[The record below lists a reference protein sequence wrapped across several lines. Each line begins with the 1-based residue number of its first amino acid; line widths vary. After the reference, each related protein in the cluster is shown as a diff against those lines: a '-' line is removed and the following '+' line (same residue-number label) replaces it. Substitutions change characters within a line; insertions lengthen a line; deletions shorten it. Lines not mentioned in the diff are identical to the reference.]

1 MSGRLKAS
9 AMDRILRWHG
19 EHVAEQIARA
29 IEATAAGPGELCE
42 DTYCPDFI
50 RHQQSRQDAATAR
63 RIGAGTGGVPG
74 AQPACS
80 GVTAARRA
88 GAR

>member
-1 MSGRLKAS
+1 MKGRAKAS
-9 AMDRILRWHG
+9 AIDRVKHWHG
-19 EHVAEQIARA
+19 AWLAEQIARA

-50 RHQQSRQDAATAR
+50 RHQQCRQDAATAR

-74 AQPACS
+74 AQPACG
-80 GVTAARRA
+80 GVTATRRA